1 QETSVL
7 LQKLQTEIADS
18 QFMGRILENQL
29 LQYQGILLN
38 TINRTKSS
46 LSYAWRNVKQLIR
59 MPLFTVGE
67 TPITAL
73 SFAQFLLIVLVCWW
87 IAFWLQ
93 RVFNRMGNKRGDD
106 KLPAYYLAGRLT
118 YYAIIL
124 FGFLY
129 GLTAVGIDFT
139 NFALV
144 AGAL

>member
-73 SFAQFLLIVLVCWW
+73 SFAQFLLIVLVWWW
-87 IAFWLQ
+87 IVFWLQ
-93 RVFNRMGNKRGDD
+93 GVFICLGNVRGFDIFLSYSID
-106 KLPAYYLAGRLT
+106 GLMYT
-118 YYAIIL
+118 Y
-124 FGFLY
+124 
-129 GLTAVGIDFT
+129 
-139 NFALV
+139 
-144 AGAL
+144 